1 MDLGVP
7 NELLD
12 IALAAT
18 RDIRKRSQD
27 VSVHRRQCTQLAQR
41 CAELVNALR
50 EQEDSLG
57 DSKLREA
64 VDELEDV
71 LIKIRKRVIEW
82 ANLSRVKS
90 FMRQEQVATDIEAFN
105 GLLDTHV
112 LKFQMVTS
120 IELHRQQRK
129 LDLYRQNDQ
138 EEVKDMLHKII
149 RSVEDLSTAVGMRD
163 DVPKLMQ
170 TIQEE
175 LKDEEPGTEEY
186 QALRGGLDTL
196 HVKTGI
202 LPPLTDLTGQVTKLG
217 EHPVAEGGTADIYE
231 GRWVGDEK
239 VMLKAIRH
247 VESGSAIRRFEHEV
261 DIWRRLEHK
270 NILRFYGICYIGPRL
285 FAVAPWAEGG
295 NLQTFIKKNLECD
308 RMRLLSEVASGLKY
322 LHTFRP
328 MIVHGDLRAANVV
341 VSASEEALLTDF
353 GLSKIVAE
361 EEGMDVASTSLE
373 NAGSSRWMAP
383 ELFQVDTST
392 SSSGVTS
399 ASDVWSFGMLCLEV
413 LTGQPPFYPKH
424 RIDGQVI
431 ATLIQGNLP
440 ERPEPQEA
448 MYQRGLSDEMW
459 KLMNRCWGWKPSAR
473 PEMRNLASEV
483 RKLHTE
489 YLRKYG
495 VASLAGNT
503 LGISQA
509 MSLFDNSVWNSRTDL
524 HNLASLLP
532 TPPTSSGMS
541 SSPGSSR
548 IGQGLLSDSPRALNP
563 ELPRTPTTPYVPAT
577 SAVPIP
583 RTTSGRPEITTQSL
597 HGLNPG
603 SSPDSGPSW
612 LRSSFDRSPTI
623 LRVPQYR
630 HRAGSVLSH
639 ESEIAG
645 PHPEGHAIINYD
657 EQGNVLTGNLEGL
670 VTRLLRS
677 THAAVMDKEF
687 RECFITVYRGFARVD
702 DLWPM
707 LVDRYKSDMNM
718 VITAYS
724 PYIQKEQAKLSDSML
739 AILNDW
745 LDLQAVEPKDR
756 DFLLQ
761 ILEFI
766 NEKFSNEPLDENWS
780 RLQEKLRGHLITL
793 NQPASRTLSA
803 AAGRMKWSDLNPA
816 VVAKQLMR
824 IESDLFRRILPSDFA
839 ARLKNIADEE
849 LLNIP
854 RFFKN
859 NYRVEDWCLSLILF
873 IDANEIEKRAQVIT
887 FLKRV
892 AEESLKIR
900 SFSSAHAI
908 MSALTHVHVNGLEY
922 TWRLVDRRV
931 KEGLKQMSQ
940 LLSDTDKYKEALN
953 SNLQLPSVPILSVH
967 LRDLSRAYKEMQ
979 TQVVVDGEELV
990 NFQKFTEVWKSIKE
1004 LMKYQSPQPN
1014 ITRDP
1019 MTAGYLEHAFAQI
1032 DENSGLQD
1040 ELKARSEELHRKEV
1054 RDFNLRR
1061 LGMED
1066 AGFRSPR
1073 RK

>member
-12 IALAAT
+12 IVFAAA
-18 RDIRKRSQD
+18 RDIHKRSQD
-27 VSVHRRQCTQLAQR
+27 ISVHRRQCTQLAQR
-41 CAELVNALR
+41 CAELVNTLR

-82 ANLSRVKS
+82 ANLGRVKS
-90 FMRQEQVATDIEAFN
+90 FMRQEQVAVDIETFN
-105 GLLDTHV
+105 GILDTHV
-112 LKFQMVTS
+112 LKFQMVTA

-138 EEVKDMLHKII
+138 EEVKDMLHNII
-149 RSVEDLSTAVGMRD
+149 RSVDDLSAAVGMRD

-175 LKDEEPGTEEY
+175 LKDEQPGTDEY

-202 LPPLTDLTGQVTKLG
+202 LPPLTNLTGQVTKLG

-247 VESGSAIRRFEHEV
+247 VESGSAIRRFQREV

-270 NILRFYGICYIGPRL
+270 NILRFYGVCYIGPRL

-295 NLQTFIKKNLECD
+295 NLQTFIRKNVECD
-308 RMRLLSEVASGLKY
+308 RM
-322 LHTFRP
+322 RP

-392 SSSGVTS
+392 YSSGVTS
-399 ASDVWSFGMLCLEV
+399 ASDMWSFGMLCLEV

-459 KLMNRCWGWKPSAR
+459 NLMNRCWEWKPSAR

-495 VASLAGNT
+495 VTSLSEST
-503 LGISQA
+503 LGISQI
-509 MSLFDNSVWNSRTDL
+509 MPLFDSSVWGGSQTRLPN
-524 HNLASLLP
+524 LLP

-548 IGQGLLSDSPRALNP
+548 FDQGPLNESPRTLNS
-563 ELPRTPTTPYVPAT
+563 ELPRSPTTPYVPGT
-577 SAVPIP
+577 GAVPIP
-583 RTTSGRPEITTQSL
+583 RTPPRPEIMTQSFG
-597 HGLNPG
+597 GLNLG
-603 SSPDSGPSW
+603 SSPNSGH
-612 LRSSFDRSPTI
+612 SSTYNWQGSLDRSPTI

-630 HRAGSVLSH
+630 HRAGSALSH

-670 VTRLLRS
+670 VMRLLHS

-687 RECFITVYRGFARVD
+687 RECFITVYRGFARVE

-707 LVDRYKSDMNM
+707 LVDRYKIEMSR
-718 VITAYS
+718 VITTYN
-724 PYIQKEQAKLSDSML
+724 PQREQTKLNDGML

-745 LDLQAVEPKDR
+745 LDLQAIEPKDGS
-756 DFLLQ
+756 FLLQ
-761 ILEFI
+761 IQHFI
-766 NEKFSNEPLDENWS
+766 NGSLSNEPLDANWN
-780 RLQEKLRGHLITL
+780 RLQEKLRGHLSSL
-793 NQPASRTLSA
+793 NQSTDRAPSA

-824 IESDLFRRILPSDFA
+824 VESDLFQRILPSDCA
-839 ARLKNIADEE
+839 ARLKNIVDEE

-892 AEESLKIR
+892 AEIEKRAQVITFLKRVAEESLKLR
-900 SFSSAHAI
+900 AYSSAHAV
-908 MSALTHVHVNGLEY
+908 MSALTHVYVNGLEY

-940 LLSDTDKYKEALN
+940 LLSNVDKYKENLN
-953 SNLQLPSVPILSVH
+953 SNLQLPSVPILSIH
-967 LRDLSRAYKEMQ
+967 LRDLSRTYREMQ
-979 TQVVVDGEELV
+979 TQVIVDGEELV

-1004 LMKYQSPQPN
+1004 LMKYQLPRPD
-1014 ITRDP
+1014 IARDP

-1032 DENSGLQD
+1032 DGNTGLQD
-1040 ELKARSEELHRKEV
+1040 ELKAKSEELHRKEV

-1066 AGFRSPR
+1066 AGFRPPKR
-1073 RK
+1073 R

>member
-12 IALAAT
+12 IVFAAA
-18 RDIRKRSQD
+18 RDIHKRSQD
-27 VSVHRRQCTQLAQR
+27 ISVHRRQCTQLAQR
-41 CAELVNALR
+41 CAELVNTLR
-50 EQEDSLG
+50 EQEGSLG

-71 LIKIRKRVIEW
+71 LISIRKRVIEW
-82 ANLSRVKS
+82 ANLGRIKS
-90 FMRQEQVATDIEAFN
+90 FMRQEQVAVDIEKFN

-112 LKFQMVTS
+112 LKFQMVTA

-149 RSVEDLSTAVGMRD
+149 RSVDDLSAAVGMRD

-170 TIQEE
+170 SIQEE
-175 LKDEEPGTEEY
+175 LKDEQPGTEEY
-186 QALRGGLDTL
+186 QVLRGGLDTL

-202 LPPLTDLTGQVTKLG
+202 LPPLTNLTGQVTRLS

-247 VESGSAIRRFEHEV
+247 VESGSAIRRFQREV

-295 NLQTFIKKNLECD
+295 NLLTFIRKNPDCD

-361 EEGMDVASTSLE
+361 EEGIDVASTSLE

-383 ELFQVDTST
+383 ELFQVEVDTST
-392 SSSGVTS
+392 SPLGVTS

-431 ATLIQGNLP
+431 AALIQGNLP
-440 ERPEPQEA
+440 ERPEPREA

-459 KLMNRCWGWKPSAR
+459 NLMNRCWGWKSNSR

-495 VASLAGNT
+495 VTSLSGNT
-503 LGISQA
+503 LGISQT
-509 MSLFDNSVWNSRTDL
+509 MSLFDGSIWDSHT
-524 HNLASLLP
+524 NLANLANLLP
-532 TPPTSSGMS
+532 TPPTSSGLS

-548 IGQGLLSDSPRALNP
+548 FGQGPLNDSPSTFNN
-563 ELPRTPTTPYVPAT
+563 ELPRTPATPYIPGT
-577 SAVPIP
+577 GAVPIP
-583 RTTSGRPEITTQSL
+583 RTQQRPEVVTQSFG
-597 HGLNPG
+597 GLNLG
-603 SSPDSGPSW
+603 SSPDSGPS
-612 LRSSFDRSPTI
+612 SSYNWQGSLDRSPTI
-623 LRVPQYR
+623 LRVPQHR

-639 ESEIAG
+639 QSDIAG

-670 VTRLLRS
+670 VMRLLHS
-677 THAAVMDKEF
+677 THTAVMDKQF
-687 RECFITVYRGFARVD
+687 RECFITVYRGFARVE

-707 LVDRYKSDMNM
+707 LVDR
-718 VITAYS
+718 
-724 PYIQKEQAKLSDSML
+724 ML

-745 LDLQAVEPKDR
+745 LDLQAIEPKDQT
-756 DFLLQ
+756 FLLQ

-766 NEKFSNEPLDENWS
+766 NESFSNEPLDANWS
-780 RLQEKLRGHLITL
+780 RLQEKLRGHLIRP
-793 NQPASRTLSA
+793 NQPPTRAHSA

-816 VVAKQLMR
+816 DVAKQLMR
-824 IESDLFRRILPSDFA
+824 IESDLFQKILPSDCA

-900 SFSSAHAI
+900 AFSSAHAI
-908 MSALTHVHVNGLEY
+908 MSALTHVYVNGLDY

-953 SNLQLPSVPILSVH
+953 SNLQLPSVPILSTH
-967 LRDLSRAYKEMQ
+967 LRDLSRTYREMQ
-979 TQVVVDGEELV
+979 TQVVVNGEELV
-990 NFQKFTEVWKSIKE
+990 NFQKFTEVWRSIKE
-1004 LMKYQSPQPN
+1004 LMKYQSPRPD

-1019 MTAGYLEHAFAQI
+1019 VIAGYLEYAFAQI
-1032 DENSGLQD
+1032 DENPGLQD
-1040 ELKARSEELHRKEV
+1040 ELKAKSEELHRKEV

-1066 AGFRSPR
+1066 AGFRPPK